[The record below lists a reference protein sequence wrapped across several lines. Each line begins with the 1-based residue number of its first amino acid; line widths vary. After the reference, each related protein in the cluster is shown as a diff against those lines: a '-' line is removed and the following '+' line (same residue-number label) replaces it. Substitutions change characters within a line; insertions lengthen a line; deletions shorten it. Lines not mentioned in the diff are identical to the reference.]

1 MTSHFLC
8 PKKCTEGLRY
18 LWRFWDWKVFG
29 MTWDMTITKLHSFEN
44 VASLGLLSLLSKN
57 IYFPPYVDRPTT
69 KHLRIQRFIT
79 I

>member
-8 PKKCTEGLRY
+8 PKKCTKGLRY
-18 LWRFWDWKVFG
+18 LWRLLG
-29 MTWDMTITKLHSFEN
+29 LEGTWDMTITKLHSFEN

-69 KHLRIQRFIT
+69 KHLRIQRFIR